1 MISFISYDGS
11 GEECENWK
19 ALIKIMEDSKINEVK
34 IVFVDDLFVNRLHT
48 KEQIIKVMEE
58 GL

>member
-1 MISFISYDGS
+1 MISFISYDGR
-11 GEECENWK
+11 GEECENWI

-34 IVFVDDLFVNRLHT
+34 IVYVDDLFVNRLHI
-48 KEQIIKVMEE
+48 KGQIIKVIEE